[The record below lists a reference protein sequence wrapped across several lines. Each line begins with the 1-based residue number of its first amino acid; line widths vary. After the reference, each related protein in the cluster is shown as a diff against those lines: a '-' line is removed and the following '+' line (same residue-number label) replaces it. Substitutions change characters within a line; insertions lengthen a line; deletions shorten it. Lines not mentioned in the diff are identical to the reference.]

1 MNRIQK
7 GGNPMLIKNATLL
20 NPGTEPGIY
29 DILVQNGK
37 IARIEPELDVEDE
50 LELDVQGMFV
60 TPGLVDAH
68 THLGL
73 KTDSEGP
80 FYADHNEKKSIL
92 SPEMRAI
99 DAIDPQ
105 SVNFREA
112 REAGITT
119 CASGP
124 GSLDVIGGQ
133 YACIKTAGTVID
145 DMVLDPYF
153 AMKCA
158 LGENPKKAYETTRMG
173 IAATLRN
180 FLFQARAYAQDP
192 NRKFDMKL
200 EPMIPVIRG
209 EKALKIHCHAPLDIV
224 TAVRICDEFHLK
236 FTLDHVTCGV
246 EVLDFLQKRPEI
258 PLLLGPSLGARGK
271 VELHGKGFAN
281 VVKLAENRDVCLIT
295 DAPVIPLQY
304 LPICA
309 GLAISKGMPYE
320 KALEAVTINPARVMG
335 VEARVGS
342 LAPGKD
348 ADLVIWKDRP
358 FVVIQDPVAVFI
370 NGERI

>member
-1 MNRIQK
+1 
-7 GGNPMLIKNATLL
+7 MLIRNANLL
-20 NPGTEPGIY
+20 NPGTERGIY
-29 DILVQNGK
+29 DILIREGK
-37 IARIEPELDVEDE
+37 IARIAPHIEAEEEV
-50 LELDVQGMFV
+50 ELDVQEMYV

-73 KTDSEGP
+73 KADSQGE

-99 DAIDPQ
+99 DAINPQ
-105 SVNFREA
+105 NVNFEEA
-112 REAGITT
+112 RKAGITT

-124 GSLDVIGGQ
+124 GSLNVIGGQ
-133 YACIKTAGTVID
+133 YACIKTLGHIVD

-158 LGENPKKAYETTRMG
+158 LGENPKKGYETTRMG

-180 FLFQARAYAQDP
+180 FLFQAKASAEDP
-192 NRKFDMKL
+192 NHKFDMKL
-200 EPMIPVIRG
+200 EPMVPVIRG
-209 EKALKIHCHAPLDIV
+209 EKALKIHCHEAIDIV

-236 FTLDHVTCGV
+236 FTLDHVTCGA

-258 PLLLGPSLGARGK
+258 PLLLGPTLGHRGK
-271 VELHGKGFAN
+271 VELHGKGFEN
-281 VVKLAENRDVCLIT
+281 VVKLAEGRDVCLIT
-295 DAPVIPLQY
+295 DSPVIPLQY

-320 KALEAVTINPARVMG
+320 RALEAMTINPARVMG
-335 VEARVGS
+335 VEDRVGN

-348 ADLVIWKDRP
+348 ADLVIWKDKP

-370 NGERI
+370 EGKRV

>member
-1 MNRIQK
+1 
-7 GGNPMLIKNATLL
+7 MLIKNATLL

-37 IARIEPELDVEDE
+37 IARLEPELDVEDE

-73 KTDSEGP
+73 KADSEGP

-105 SVNFREA
+105 SVNFQEA

-335 VEARVGS
+335 VETRVGS

-370 NGERI
+370 NGERV

>member
-1 MNRIQK
+1 
-7 GGNPMLIKNATLL
+7 MLIKNATLL

-37 IARIEPELDVEDE
+37 IARIAPDLDVEDD

-73 KTDSEGP
+73 KADSEGA

-105 SVNFREA
+105 SVNFKEA

-124 GSLDVIGGQ
+124 GSLNVIGGQ
-133 YACIKTAGTVID
+133 YACIKTVGTVID

-158 LGENPKKAYETTRMG
+158 LGENPKKGYETTRMG
-173 IAATLRN
+173 IAATLR
-180 FLFQARAYAQDP
+180 
-192 NRKFDMKL
+192 
-200 EPMIPVIRG
+200 
-209 EKALKIHCHAPLDIV
+209 
-224 TAVRICDEFHLK
+224 
-236 FTLDHVTCGV
+236 TL
-246 EVLDFLQKRPEI
+246 
-258 PLLLGPSLGARGK
+258 
-271 VELHGKGFAN
+271 
-281 VVKLAENRDVCLIT
+281 
-295 DAPVIPLQY
+295 
-304 LPICA
+304 LPCA
-309 GLAISKGMPYE
+309 SATNS
-320 KALEAVTINPARVMG
+320 T
-335 VEARVGS
+335 
-342 LAPGKD
+342 
-348 ADLVIWKDRP
+348 
-358 FVVIQDPVAVFI
+358 
-370 NGERI
+370 

>member
-1 MNRIQK
+1 MTTTFMACVFIDMVNKSNIFKIVAIAGAELLRGAHVGILPLCLLVIFITTLV
-7 GGNPMLIKNATLL
+7 NPFMTSNSSKWLLIA
-20 NPGTEPGIY
+20 PMIVP
-29 DILVQNGK
+29 
-37 IARIEPELDVEDE
+37 
-50 LELDVQGMFV
+50 MFV
-60 TPGLVDAH
+60 MLNVHP
-68 THLGL
+68 
-73 KTDSEGP
+73 
-80 FYADHNEKKSIL
+80 
-92 SPEMRAI
+92 
-99 DAIDPQ
+99 
-105 SVNFREA
+105 
-112 REAGITT
+112 
-119 CASGP
+119 
-124 GSLDVIGGQ
+124 
-133 YACIKTAGTVID
+133 
-145 DMVLDPYF
+145 
-153 AMKCA
+153 
-158 LGENPKKAYETTRMG
+158 
-173 IAATLRN
+173 
-180 FLFQARAYAQDP
+180 AYAQDP

-209 EKALKIHCHAPLDIV
+209 EKALKIHCYAPLDIV

-258 PLLLGPSLGARGK
+258 PLLLGPSLGARDK

-295 DAPVIPLQY
+295 DAPMIPLQY

-320 KALEAVTINPARVMG
+320 RALEAVTINPARVMG

-342 LAPGKD
+342 LDPGKD
-348 ADLVIWKDRP
+348 ADLVIRKDRS